1 MFTTSHLRRIKST
14 QHINRSQ
21 QWIVFLNI
29 LEENQPTSEE
39 IIEETELRYIVSQ
52 ICTWDFFGIPQAN
65 YLALS
70 KDEKSRMFNECHKKL
85 VLKYFGGKNIYFFVC
100 WHYLEVV

>member
-1 MFTTSHLRRIKST
+1 MFTTSHLRTIKST

-29 LEENQPTSEE
+29 LEENQPTPEE

-52 ICTWDFFGIPQAN
+52 ICTWHFFGIPQAN

-70 KDEKSRMFNECHKKL
+70 KDEK
-85 VLKYFGGKNIYFFVC
+85 
-100 WHYLEVV
+100 